1 MTQTFALVDA
11 NNFYVSCERL
21 FRPDLQHR
29 PVVVLSNNDGCIVAR
44 SQEVKD
50 LGIKMGTPLF
60 KVKNLV
66 SKHDI
71 RVFSSNYTLYGDIS
85 SRVMQTL
92 EEISPRVEVYS
103 IDEAFLDLSG
113 ITRLVEQGRSIRA
126 TVMRNVGVPV
136 CIGMAPTKTLAKLA
150 NHAAKTFK
158 STRGVV
164 DLTDPARQKRL
175 LEITPVAEVW
185 GVGRKL
191 NGKLEGQGIRTAL
204 DLSCMS
210 PKRIRQRYSV
220 VLERTVREL
229 NGESCLELEDVVQ
242 KRQQILCSRSF
253 GEKLTAYHDLK
264 QAVCEFAAR
273 AAAKLRSENQ
283 LARMVSVFIR
293 TSPFDPSA
301 PQYANSAT
309 GALAVPSSDTH
320 KILELATRLYHG
332 IFREGYPYAKAG
344 VILADFCAP
353 DAVQMDLFHGDHGV
367 ERGDSLMQAVDAI
380 NRKGRGKVWFGGQR
394 PDKDWYMRRANLSPA
409 YTTRWDSLPV
419 VN

>member
-21 FRPDLQHR
+21 FRPDLR
-29 PVVVLSNNDGCIVAR
+29 DKPVVVLSNNDGCIVAR

-50 LGIKMGTPLF
+50 LGVKMGTPLF
-60 KVKNLV
+60 KAMNLV
-66 SKHDI
+66 KRHNI
-71 RVFSSNYTLYGDIS
+71 QVFSSNYTLYGDIS

-92 EEISPRVEVYS
+92 EEISSRVEVYS

-113 ITRLVEQGRSIRA
+113 INNLVEQGQLIRS
-126 TVMRNVGVPV
+126 TVMQNVGVPV

-150 NHAAKTFK
+150 NHAAKTYK
-158 STRGVV
+158 ATQGVV
-164 DLTDPARQKRL
+164 DLTDPIRQKRL
-175 LEITPVAEVW
+175 MEITPVSEIW

-191 NGKLEGQGIRTAL
+191 NRRLEEQGIRTAL
-204 DLSCMS
+204 DLSKMP
-210 PKRIRQRYSV
+210 PKRVRQRYSV

-253 GEKLTAYHDLK
+253 GNKLTSYDDLK
-264 QAVCEFAAR
+264 QTVCEFAAR
-273 AAAKLRSENQ
+273 AAAKLRSEDQ

-293 TSPFDPSA
+293 TSPYDTSA
-301 PQYANSAT
+301 SQYSNSAT

-320 KILELATRLYHG
+320 KILELATNLFHG
-332 IFREGYPYAKAG
+332 IFRDGYPYAKAG

-353 DAVQMDLFHGDHGV
+353 DAVQMDLFRSNENV
-367 ERGDSLMQAVDAI
+367 ERGDSLMKAVDAI
-380 NRKGRGKVWFGGQR
+380 NRKSQGRVWFGGQR
-394 PDKDWYMRRANLSPA
+394 PEKDWYMRQANLSPA
-409 YTTRWDSLPV
+409 YTTRWDCLPV
-419 VN
+419 V